1 MTIREFIGDKGF
13 DVNANIKV
21 YAGGCWNENGKLV
34 ASFNGMPQNED
45 ILDHNITYMTTDT
58 SDSSIVIE
66 CDMPV
71 ESLAI
76 SRMLTVSTSHI
87 TDYAY
92 EQLTSE
98 DCPLAIYKKG
108 DYGLFIY
115 LPEEL
120 DEFFQTMP
128 ASVTAVM
135 AFAKTNGCNM
145 ICFDSD
151 GPVMSKLP
159 VYEWKD

>member
-1 MTIREFIGDKGF
+1 MTIREFVNDGGF
-13 DVNANIKV
+13 DINANIKV
-21 YAGGCWNENGKLV
+21 YAGGHWREDGRLV
-34 ASFNGMPQNED
+34 ASFNNASQDEGV
-45 ILDHNITYMTTDT
+45 LDYNITYMTTDI

-66 CDMPV
+66 CDMPM
-71 ESLAI
+71 ESLEI
-76 SRMLTVSTSHI
+76 SKVLTVSTSHI

-92 EQLTSE
+92 ERLISD
-98 DCPLAIYKKG
+98 DCPLAVYKKG
-108 DYGLFIY
+108 NCGLFVY

-120 DEFFQTMP
+120 DGYFQTVP

-135 AFAKTNGCNM
+135 TYAKANGCSM
-145 ICFDSD
+145 VCFDSD

>member
-1 MTIREFIGDKGF
+1 MTIREFISDKGF
-13 DVNANIKV
+13 DINASIKV
-21 YAGGCWNENGKLV
+21 YAGGQWNGNGRLIE
-34 ASFNGMPQNED
+34 SFNGAPQNED
-45 ILDHNITYMTTDT
+45 ILDYNITYMTTDA

-66 CDMPV
+66 CNAPA
-71 ESLAI
+71 EFFAI
-76 SRMLTVSTSHI
+76 SRILTVSTSHI

-92 EQLTSE
+92 EQLISE
-98 DCPLAIYKKG
+98 DCPLAVYEKG
-108 DYGLFIY
+108 DCGLFVY
-115 LPEEL
+115 LP
-120 DEFFQTMP
+120 DKPDGFFQTAP
-128 ASVTAVM
+128 ASVAAVM